1 MNLPIFWGK
10 NVRTVSA
17 NRLQVRF
24 AQRHRSFEITGEDVE
39 KIVCITD
46 PYFSH
51 VPGYPSLKNQLDK
64 SLHNPHRHTAKGYVY
79 ELEVALYFVKKE
91 KQVIHAFEKKYTH
104 PQLMFTREIDIVTE
118 HCAIECKCIDWLTV
132 LGSKYI
138 SEKLASQLAE
148 QNELVRSGIV
158 GVPCFMVCSKNQIPF
173 DWKIWFAQQGIL
185 YMEGPQYGGA
195 FGELSS

>member
-1 MNLPIFWGK
+1 MIAKRPFVFIKSWVFLCVFSAHPMNLPIFWGK

-91 KQVIHAFEKKYTH
+91 KQVI
-104 PQLMFTREIDIVTE
+104 
-118 HCAIECKCIDWLTV
+118 
-132 LGSKYI
+132 
-138 SEKLASQLAE
+138 
-148 QNELVRSGIV
+148 
-158 GVPCFMVCSKNQIPF
+158 
-173 DWKIWFAQQGIL
+173 
-185 YMEGPQYGGA
+185 
-195 FGELSS
+195 